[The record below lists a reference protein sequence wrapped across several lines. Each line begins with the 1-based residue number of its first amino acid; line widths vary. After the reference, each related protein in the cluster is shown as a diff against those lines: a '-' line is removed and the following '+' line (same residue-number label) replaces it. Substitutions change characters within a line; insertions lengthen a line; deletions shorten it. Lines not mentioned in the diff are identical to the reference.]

1 MKGFSVEENSSVYG
15 AKMKVI
21 GVGGGGGNM
30 INHMIREGFVYD
42 KVELIVANTD
52 AQALDKSEA
61 KTRIQLG
68 ETKVKGLG
76 AGGKPEVGKES
87 AEESYDE
94 IKNQLDYADIV
105 FIGSGF
111 GGGTGTG
118 AAPVV
123 ARAAKENKS
132 LTIGIVTTPFAFEGL
147 KRMKQAKAGIEELK
161 KECDSIIV
169 IPNEKLLSLVNPK
182 EAGIKDCF
190 KLVDNVLMR
199 AVNGMV
205 SVIMNSGK
213 SDVNVD
219 FADVKT
225 VMSHRGIAI
234 MGVGV
239 SEGDEAVNEALKD
252 ALQSPL
258 LDDISI
264 DGAMGVLVHFR
275 INTKCSLLE
284 ISKAMTMV
292 QAAASDEADI
302 IFGTTTDESIENN
315 RVEVTLIAT
324 GFEPPKAGEKDDG
337 GKEELHDFRKD
348 FIKKMRAASGSD
360 FTSDDYDEMDRE
372 PAYTRN
378 RMD

>member
-324 GFEPPKAGEKDDG
+324 GFEPPKVGEKDDA
-337 GKEELHDFRKD
+337 GKEESHDFRKD

>member
-1 MKGFSVEENSSVYG
+1 MKCFSVEENSSVYG

-337 GKEELHDFRKD
+337 GKEEPHDFRKD

>member
-324 GFEPPKAGEKDDG
+324 GFESPKAGEKDDG
-337 GKEELHDFRKD
+337 GKEEPHDFRKD